1 MSMIKNLE
9 QVNKELWLILALF
22 LIGLFLNTTLGSN
35 RMILGFYTIPT
46 VVSAYLYGRRHA
58 TLTAVASVLFVSLML
73 YGNPWLTSTQG
84 QVEWRTWIEVTVWG
98 GTLIVTA
105 YLMGTLYDHKSQ
117 QVQDLEESYD
127 GIGHILQD
135 FINRDHYRESHAYR
149 SAMYASRIAAV
160 HDMDARSIKNVHA
173 AALLKD
179 IVTLENAGGLL
190 ERAAR
195 LTERQYGRMQRH
207 MDARWSLVD
216 VPVASLDRILAIL
229 VSLQKRTTPP
239 SDTGAQTM
247 PEAQIIAVAEAY
259 DALVS
264 DAPGRRG
271 LAPLEAKENLS
282 QRGRGE
288 FDPEII
294 AAFRTAL
301 DRGEFSRKIDS
312 GRRWREGDVDV
323 LSAIVEHPLVNAH
336 PTLEVEDRAGV
347 PRATRYRMRLP
358 VMFRLETDTEWRGG
372 TLANISRTGVLVD
385 TGSPA
390 VVPALP
396 GTGAPIEVRLDL
408 PTGIAGVPPAHVL
421 CHGTLVRTARTPPG
435 SSPSTFAVLVTDFR
449 VGNDAE
455 ARRES

>member
-173 AALLKD
+173 AAPAERHRHARKRRRLARAGRPADGAPIRANAATHGRPL
-179 IVTLENAGGLL
+179 VTGGRTGRLARSHPRHPRVPTEADHPAVGYGRPNNAGGADH
-190 ERAAR
+190 RR
-195 LTERQYGRMQRH
+195 
-207 MDARWSLVD
+207 
-216 VPVASLDRILAIL
+216 
-229 VSLQKRTTPP
+229 
-239 SDTGAQTM
+239 
-247 PEAQIIAVAEAY
+247 
-259 DALVS
+259 
-264 DAPGRRG
+264 RRG
-271 LAPLEAKENLS
+271 L
-282 QRGRGE
+282 
-288 FDPEII
+288 
-294 AAFRTAL
+294 
-301 DRGEFSRKIDS
+301 
-312 GRRWREGDVDV
+312 
-323 LSAIVEHPLVNAH
+323 
-336 PTLEVEDRAGV
+336 
-347 PRATRYRMRLP
+347 
-358 VMFRLETDTEWRGG
+358 
-372 TLANISRTGVLVD
+372 
-385 TGSPA
+385 
-390 VVPALP
+390 
-396 GTGAPIEVRLDL
+396 
-408 PTGIAGVPPAHVL
+408 
-421 CHGTLVRTARTPPG
+421 
-435 SSPSTFAVLVTDFR
+435 
-449 VGNDAE
+449 
-455 ARRES
+455 